1 MADHQIQQQHAL
13 AALQEQQRLR
23 HIAMV
28 EEQER
33 QQQALAILHQARLRE
48 EERLRQQE
56 QEHID
61 LDPEHRPLNA
71 AMAQRIFQGWQQ
83 QHEADLEEDFNDL
96 GPQNDIP
103 SEDDLEYVDPAGH
116 QAPEQLDPP
125 LDNPLGPQ
133 DDIPSDDDLE
143 YVDPAGHQ
151 PAEQMDPPLDVPL
164 GPQDD
169 ISSDDDLEYVDPA
182 EHQPAEQM
190 DPPLDVP
197 LGPQDDIP
205 SDDDLEYV
213 DPVQQR
219 HAEDW
224 DPAPPNH
231 LAGLQNPAE
240 QPPLELPI
248 PPQLGPIQPVPRGR
262 QPYLIEYP
270 PHYLGPMTVICP
282 HCQAL
287 HFDAEKLTKSTIY
300 NPKFG

>member
-1 MADHQIQQQHAL
+1 MP
-13 AALQEQQRLR
+13 
-23 HIAMV
+23 
-28 EEQER
+28 
-33 QQQALAILHQARLRE
+33 
-48 EERLRQQE
+48 
-56 QEHID
+56 EHID
-61 LDPEHRPLNA
+61 LNPEHRPLNA

-151 PAEQMDPPLDVPL
+151 PAEQL
-164 GPQDD
+164 
-169 ISSDDDLEYVDPA
+169 
-182 EHQPAEQM
+182 

-205 SDDDLEYV
+205 SDDDLDYV

-219 HAEDW
+219 PAEDL

-231 LAGLQNPAE
+231 PAGLQNPAE

-248 PPQLGPIQPVPRGR
+248 PLQLGPIQPIPRGR

-270 PHYLGPMTVICP
+270 SHYLGPITIICP
-282 HCQAL
+282 HCQVL
-287 HFDAEKLTKSTIY
+287 HFDAEKLTKSIIY
-300 NPKFG
+300 NSKFGICCL

>member
-1 MADHQIQQQHAL
+1 
-13 AALQEQQRLR
+13 
-23 HIAMV
+23 
-28 EEQER
+28 
-33 QQQALAILHQARLRE
+33 
-48 EERLRQQE
+48 
-56 QEHID
+56 HID

-103 SEDDLEYVDPAGH
+103 SEDDLEYVDPTR
-116 QAPEQLDPP
+116 
-125 LDNPLGPQ
+125 
-133 DDIPSDDDLE
+133 
-143 YVDPAGHQ
+143 
-151 PAEQMDPPLDVPL
+151 
-164 GPQDD
+164 
-169 ISSDDDLEYVDPA
+169 
-182 EHQPAEQM
+182 HQPAEQM

-219 HAEDW
+219 PAEDL

-231 LAGLQNPAE
+231 PAGLQNPAE

-287 HFDAEKLTKSTIY
+287 HFDAEKLTKSTR
-300 NPKFG
+300 NSPKFGMCCLQGQVNLPRL